1 MPCDLDTEYILKKS
15 IPLLGKIFFTEID
28 KKYFNNDLY
37 LKVKKYI

>member
-1 MPCDLDTEYILKKS
+1 MSCDSDTFYILKKS
-15 IPLLGKIFFTEID
+15 FPLLGKLFFTEIN